1 MKTYVKPAMM
11 ALSISA
17 NDMLC
22 GSCSYSTRENKDI
35 LAAYKGLPGV
45 EWNDTN
51 DDGVIGLD
59 ESNLFGQSDDCG
71 YKITGMYCKYASADI
86 SGYQQVFTS

>member
-1 MKTYVKPAMM
+1 MKAYVKPAMM

-22 GSCSYSTRENKDI
+22 GSCSYSTRENKDT
-35 LAAYKGLPGV
+35 LGV
-45 EWNDTN
+45 YQGMQGVVWDDKNG
-51 DDGVIGLD
+51 DGVID
-59 ESNLFGQSDDCG
+59 PKESNIFGQSDECG
-71 YKITGMYCKYASADI
+71 YKTDGLYCKYTSADI